1 MKWSEN
7 GGGEMEGGRREKA
20 RERCKQGDI
29 GKQGRRA
36 AFESSAKSAFQPSI
50 LPRARGFLE
59 PPRAFENG
67 SRKHLAARSRARA
80 PATNPKP
87 SSLAPRLVTYFCFP
101 APLFSST
108 IVVRRISDSFFE
120 KNGMEWSGRREK
132 NKITRLILEELGRG
146 GGGRSSLRRDEKSF
160 SAGGEEAQ
168 EEAKATGN

>member
-80 PATNPKP
+80 RRQSKTFVPRPP
-87 SSLAPRLVTYFCFP
+87 SRHLLLLSRASIFVHVL
-101 APLFSST
+101 
-108 IVVRRISDSFFE
+108 VRRISDSFFE